1 MSNDKLATYT
11 GYQWGY
17 QYHIEGV
24 SRMDTLSGVRV
35 FSHIILISRK
45 SYTKSYEYV

>member
-1 MSNDKLATYT
+1 MSNDNLAIYT

-24 SRMDTLSGVRV
+24 SRMDTLYGARV
-35 FSHIILISRK
+35 FSHIKLISRK
-45 SYTKSYEYV
+45 SYTKNYEYV